1 MNSQTSQ
8 NVCYTLSCPY
18 MRAVCLM
25 GYESGYQQCLNTN
38 QGM

>member
-1 MNSQTSQ
+1 MNSPNSQ

-25 GYESGYQQCLNTN
+25 GYESGYQNAIDEN
-38 QGM
+38 K

>member
-25 GYESGYQQCLNTN
+25 GYESGYQQCSNTN
-38 QGM
+38 QDM